1 MRIGRTLI
9 ALGFCAAAAGCATAP
24 PPAATPVGQQAP
36 PAVTTD
42 GTYRGTSTRFQA
54 DRRDCPH
61 PGLVT
66 LYVQDRQFE
75 YRWKPQ
81 LYIPAVIQPD
91 GTVSGTGADVTLAG
105 HRDGNTIDGDIT
117 NGACGLHFTT
127 HKTF

>member
-1 MRIGRTLI
+1 MRRNLI
-9 ALGFCAAAAGCATAP
+9 AVGVCAAAAGCATAP
-24 PPAATPVGQQAP
+24 PAPAPVAQQK
-36 PAVTTD
+36 PAVSTD

-81 LYIPAVIQPD
+81 LYITAVIQPD

-105 HRDGNTIDGDIT
+105 HQDDGTIDGDIT
-117 NGACGLHFTT
+117 NGACGLHFTA